1 MHIVIYCGTQA
12 EPCHFEIHKYF
23 KGDCCIKNNNWK
35 EWRIPTDGF
44 PIKDPTMHGNALPH
58 NPGKMQL
65 KYIYRACA
73 QM

>member
-1 MHIVIYCGTQA
+1 MHLVIYCGTQA

-44 PIKDPTMHGNALPH
+44 PIKDPTIMSMIFHII
-58 NPGKMQL
+58 QE
-65 KYIYRACA
+65 RCS
-73 QM
+73 